1 MEIFVASGS
10 QPAWVMDC
18 CSPDIRWLRSNP
30 ARSQSWAGG
39 RTTHVL
45 PVSLQILTGHRSEHI
60 WDENFHQGL
69 VQDVIAASHPLED
82 RFIFTQSDQF
92 IFWEGSFVFFFTAW
106 KKEATLEGGSPCVH
120 TSPGFLMSVFNRK
133 KKITFLS
140 KEDVGLIFDSARTS
154 LSMHLDLWLQFYL
167 KYVSP
172 CAWPPFAS
180 SIFSLTCLSQHT
192 HVHVFLAT
200 VLQHSF
206 LSNSC
211 SYMQTLHTF
220 LLFPLL

>member
-1 MEIFVASGS
+1 MVASQRESRTAVLQTSGDS
-10 QPAWVMDC
+10 GAIQQG
-18 CSPDIRWLRSNP
+18 
-30 ARSQSWAGG
+30 ARAEKEAGLPMSSQSHCRYSLGTGRSTSGIRISTRAWYKMWSQLLIHLRIGSYLHRVISLSFGRVPSCSSSLHEKGG
-39 RTTHVL
+39 NIKRWFSMCSHFTWISN
-45 PVSLQILTGHRSEHI
+45 VSFQQE
-60 WDENFHQGL
+60 
-69 VQDVIAASHPLED
+69 
-82 RFIFTQSDQF
+82 
-92 IFWEGSFVFFFTAW
+92 
-106 KKEATLEGGSPCVH
+106 
-120 TSPGFLMSVFNRK
+120 

-154 LSMHLDLWLQFYL
+154 PSMHSDLWLQFYL

-206 LSNSC
+206 FSNSC
-211 SYMQTLHTF
+211 SYLQTLHTF
-220 LLFPLL
+220 LLFSLL